1 MDPMVWELF
10 VVAEPADEKLREADG
25 GLTPI
30 KKGFCGSDM
39 PHILLGDF
47 CLPLT
52 PTGVTASKR
61 TIFSKT
67 PKPDWAVQRFIRRSC
82 CPRPPS
88 SRK

>member
-47 CLPLT
+47 CCWKEK
-52 PTGVTASKR
+52 VVSD
-61 TIFSKT
+61 KT
-67 PKPDWAVQRFIRRSC
+67 MTRH
-82 CPRPPS
+82 S
-88 SRK
+88 SD